1 MKVQIIAFQHIDV
14 KILSHRGKGCDTLLY
29 AVPAYTNRLV
39 FDSLFSLW
47 IQIILTLPAREL
59 CIQARLSLLAQIFHH
74 SCKNNNNSVSSISS
88 FVADCGVICGFAGLD
103 ITQHQSAS
111 LKRFFTL
118 RISEQIDD
126 LVRNFIQRCGN
137 SRIPMF
143 YFLQIFFIS
152 IPEEKV
158 QICSSG
164 RKPRFMRCISI
175 IDVHADIHL
184 YNNRCTQTDKNFCK
198 ILIRYRKCAHVCTHG
213 LCKRKKFFLCRRN
226 LLVLSANR
234 CRNDIFQHCDIRI

>member
-103 ITQHQSAS
+103 IAQHQSAA

-126 LVRNFIQRCGN
+126 LVRNLIQRCGN
-137 SRIPMF
+137 PWIPMF
-143 YFLQIFFIS
+143 NFLQIFFIS

-184 YNNRCTQTDKNFCK
+184 YNNRRTQTDKNFCK
-198 ILIRYRKCAHVCTHG
+198 FLIRYWKCAQRCTHA

-226 LLVLSANR
+226 FLVPSTNR
-234 CRNDIFQHCDIRI
+234 CGNEIFQHFNIRV